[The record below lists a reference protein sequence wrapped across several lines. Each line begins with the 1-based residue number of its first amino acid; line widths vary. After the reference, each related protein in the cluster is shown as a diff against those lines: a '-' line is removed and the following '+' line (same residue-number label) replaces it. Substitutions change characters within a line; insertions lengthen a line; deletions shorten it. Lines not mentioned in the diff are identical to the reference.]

1 MGNYF
6 WVALGGALGSMARY
20 ALSNATAAISATI
33 PWGTIIVN
41 ILGSFVIGWFATLS
55 SHESR
60 FAMSQEARVFVM
72 VGICGGFTT
81 FSSFSLQ
88 NFALIRSEQW
98 LPAIV
103 NIVVSVIA
111 CLVAVALG
119 HWVAERFGV
128 STLPGP

>member
-1 MGNYF
+1 
-6 WVALGGALGSMARY
+6 
-20 ALSNATAAISATI
+20 
-33 PWGTIIVN
+33 
-41 ILGSFVIGWFATLS
+41 
-55 SHESR
+55 
-60 FAMSQEARVFVM
+60 MSQEARVFVM

-103 NIVVSVIA
+103 NIVASVIA

>member
-20 ALSNATAAISATI
+20 ALGSATAAISMSV
-33 PWGTIIVN
+33 PWGTIIIN

-55 SHESR
+55 SHDGRLAISE
-60 FAMSQEARVFVM
+60 EARVFVM

-98 LPAIV
+98 LPAATNV
-103 NIVVSVIA
+103 VVSVVA
-111 CLVAVALG
+111 CVVAVALG
-119 HWVAERFGV
+119 HWVAERFGLP
-128 STLPGP
+128 SLPGR

>member
-1 MGNYF
+1 MLSTLTVFLGAGLGGSLRHGVNLACGRWCGTEFPIGTLIINVIGCFSMGLLAG
-6 WVALGGALGSMARY
+6 WVAFRSGGGQQGLRLFLTTG
-20 ALSNATAAISATI
+20 
-33 PWGTIIVN
+33 
-41 ILGSFVIGWFATLS
+41 IL
-55 SHESR
+55 
-60 FAMSQEARVFVM
+60 
-72 VGICGGFTT
+72 GGFTT

>member
-1 MGNYF
+1 MGNYV
-6 WVALGGALGSMARY
+6 WVALGGALGSVARY
-20 ALSNATAAISATI
+20 ALGNAMAAISATI
-33 PWGTIIVN
+33 PWGTIIIN
-41 ILGSFVIGWFATLS
+41 IAGSFVIGWFATLS

-60 FAMSQEARVFVM
+60 IAIPAEARLFVM

-98 LPAIV
+98 LPAIA
-103 NIVVSVIA
+103 NIAVSVIA

-119 HWVAERFGV
+119 HWLADRFG
-128 STLPGP
+128 LPGLPGR

>member
-20 ALSNATAAISATI
+20 ALGSATVAISLTV
-33 PWGTIIVN
+33 PWGTIIIN

-60 FAMSQEARVFVM
+60 FAISQEARLFVM
-72 VGICGGFTT
+72 VGLCGGFTT

-98 LPAIV
+98 LPAFA

-111 CLVAVALG
+111 CLAAVALG
-119 HWVAERFGV
+119 HWVAERFGIP
-128 STLPGP
+128 TLPGR